1 MVDRVVCLEEDWVGR
16 PVYGVGEDSSV
27 QTTLSTA
34 SRSEPEDLPDF
45 PWPGLWKAAQEKPS
59 EPGSI
64 GPAGDLS
71 VASLDQL
78 RRLQRVTDAALAH
91 LTMEDHLNEL
101 LIQVRDAL
109 SADTVAILLLDEK
122 RGELVA
128 RAAKGLEEEVR
139 EGVRIPFG
147 RGFAG
152 TIAATGR
159 PMAIFD
165 VDHSIVM
172 NPILSRK
179 GVRSLLGVPLIVE
192 GRAIG
197 VLHVGTL
204 RPRRFTQE
212 DEVFLQLVGDRV
224 ALALH
229 AALYERQR
237 AVART
242 LQRSFLPDRLPEIPG
257 LELAARY
264 RPARRGDVGG
274 DWYDVFT
281 HPGETVTLVIGDVVG
296 RGISAATM
304 MARTRN
310 ALRAYALE
318 TPSPSDILA
327 RLNRLVLHFE
337 PDSIVTLFVG
347 VVDPREM
354 SFRYASA
361 GHVPPVFRTPD
372 GNTFQGAMASGPPLG
387 AEADRGYVDVEEA
400 LAAGTTVILSTDG
413 LIERRRESLE
423 SGLNRLCRVSS
434 TDGRLEE
441 MADVIIQRLMPEA
454 EHDDDVALLLARA
467 VSGRTHPTATTG
479 ERFAGRRFSVK
490 VPGDGDSRG
499 PARLKRHLL

>member
-1 MVDRVVCLEEDWVGR
+1 
-16 PVYGVGEDSSV
+16 
-27 QTTLSTA
+27 
-34 SRSEPEDLPDF
+34 
-45 PWPGLWKAAQEKPS
+45 LWEAQEKPA

-64 GPAGDLS
+64 GPAGDDPI
-71 VASLDQL
+71 ASLDQL

-91 LTMEDHLNEL
+91 LTVDDLLDEL
-101 LIQVRDAL
+101 LLQVRDAL

-122 RGELVA
+122 RKELVA

-159 PMAIFD
+159 PVAIFD
-165 VDHSIVM
+165 IDHSIVI
-172 NPILSRK
+172 NPILRRK
-179 GVRSLLGVPLIVE
+179 GVRSLLGVPLVVE
-192 GRAIG
+192 GRTIG

-204 RPRRFTQE
+204 RARRFTQE
-212 DEVFLQLVGDRV
+212 DEVFLQLVADRV

-237 AVART
+237 VVART

-281 HPGETVTLVIGDVVG
+281 LPGETVTLVIGDVVG
-296 RGISAATM
+296 RGINAATM
-304 MARTRN
+304 MARARN

-318 TPSPSDILA
+318 SPSPSDVLA
-327 RLNRLVLHFE
+327 RLNRLFLHFE
-337 PDSIVTLFVG
+337 SNSIVTLLVG
-347 VVDPREM
+347 VVDPAQM
-354 SFRYASA
+354 TFRYASA
-361 GHVPPVFRTPD
+361 GHLPPVFRTPA
-372 GNTFQGAMASGPPLG
+372 GSTFQGAVASGPPLG
-387 AEADRGYVDVEEA
+387 SDGDRGYVDVEEA
-400 LAAGTTVILSTDG
+400 LGPGTTMILCTDG
-413 LIERRRESLE
+413 LIERRGEPLD
-423 SGLNRLCRVSS
+423 SGLDRLCRVSS

-441 MADVIIQRLMPEA
+441 MADVIIQRLMLEA

-467 VSGRTHPTATTG
+467 LPDRPQSPTATTR
-479 ERFAGRRFSVK
+479 ERFAGRRFSVN

-499 PARLKRHLL
+499 PARLKPHLL